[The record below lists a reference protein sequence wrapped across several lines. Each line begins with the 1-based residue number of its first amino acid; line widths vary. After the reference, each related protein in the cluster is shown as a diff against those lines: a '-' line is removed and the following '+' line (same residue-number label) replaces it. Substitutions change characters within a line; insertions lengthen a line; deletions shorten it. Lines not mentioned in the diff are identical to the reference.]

1 VRDKIRRLKNLSI
14 LPKGIVTTKESGA
27 IMYCKY
33 NLPIKSMELIER
45 LRMEQSVLF
54 IPGDQFGLGR
64 GIRIGYGYDVG
75 EMIKGLDRTEALIRT
90 LK

>member
-1 VRDKIRRLKNLSI
+1 
-14 LPKGIVTTKESGA
+14 
-27 IMYCKY
+27 MYCKY

-75 EMIKGLDRTEALIRT
+75 ETIKGLDRTDALICT

>member
-1 VRDKIRRLKNLSI
+1 
-14 LPKGIVTTKESGA
+14 
-27 IMYCKY
+27 
-33 NLPIKSMELIER
+33 MELIER